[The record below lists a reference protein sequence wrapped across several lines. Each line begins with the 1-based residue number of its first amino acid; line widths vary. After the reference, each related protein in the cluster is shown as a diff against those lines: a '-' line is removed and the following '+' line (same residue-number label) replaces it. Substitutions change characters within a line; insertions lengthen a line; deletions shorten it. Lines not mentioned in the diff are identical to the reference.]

1 VATPLRNGYPVT
13 AQSLANLQTEFEQLY
28 ERRYG
33 RGSSYRAAGIELVT
47 YRLQARGM
55 MNRLR
60 MEPLGLGASD
70 AAHAERGTRPII
82 IEETGAMRTV
92 KVYDF
97 ERMNPGNV
105 VRGPTVIH
113 SPLTTVVVHSGQVAR
128 MDGLR
133 NLVLEA
139 A

>member
-1 VATPLRNGYPVT
+1 
-13 AQSLANLQTEFEQLY
+13 
-28 ERRYG
+28 
-33 RGSSYRAAGIELVT
+33 
-47 YRLQARGM
+47 
-55 MNRLR
+55 
-60 MEPLGLGASD
+60 
-70 AAHAERGTRPII
+70 
-82 IEETGAMRTV
+82 MRTV

-113 SPLTTVVVHSGQVAR
+113 SPLTTVVVHNGQVAR